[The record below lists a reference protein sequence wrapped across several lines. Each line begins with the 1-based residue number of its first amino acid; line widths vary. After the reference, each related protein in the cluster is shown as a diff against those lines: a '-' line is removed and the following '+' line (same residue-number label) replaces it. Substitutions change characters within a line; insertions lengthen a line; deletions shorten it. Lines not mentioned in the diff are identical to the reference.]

1 MHDVPAFAAALQR
14 VRRQAGLTYRELA
27 DRAHYSHAH
36 LVRATSGKQLPTW
49 DVTAAFL
56 TGCGVPAELLP
67 VWRRHWEAAVRDA
80 QDVVELLRTAE
91 TLQDLGTALAALAR
105 PRSSRSLEQLTGIPR
120 TTIQAWFQGARMPG
134 RDRLD
139 RLVRAVGATLAER
152 AAVADALDRI
162 SSGRPRA
169 AA

>member
-1 MHDVPAFAAALQR
+1 MDDVEAFAAALQR

-27 DRAHYSHAH
+27 EHAHYSHAH
-36 LVRATSGKQLPTW
+36 LVRATGGKQLPSW

-56 TGCGVPAELLP
+56 AGCGVPADLMP
-67 VWRRHWEAAVRDA
+67 VWRRRWDSVNRE
-80 QDVVELLRTAE
+80 DVVELLRTAE
-91 TLQDLGTALAALAR
+91 TLPELGAALAALAR
-105 PRSSRSLEQLTGIPR
+105 PRSSRNLEQLTGIPR
-120 TTIQAWFQGARMPG
+120 TTIQAWFQGARLPG

-139 RLVRAVGATLAER
+139 RLIRAVGATPDER
-152 AAVADALDRI
+152 SAVAETLNRI